1 MYQKHFQTYR
11 HQGFP
16 GIVVVSVD
24 ERDTMSGQ
32 PHETGRNRWR
42 PSSIYRV
49 PVDRNVTLFDVTKVI
64 PHIAE
69 LGFTA
74 IRLSPITAASTANET
89 GAPTDP
95 NTVDPHLGGLEG
107 LHTLSSAAHNAHMGV
122 IVDFVP
128 GALHVAHPSLNPYWW
143 DVLLHGQDSQYA
155 NWFDIQWTQG
165 KVTVVVDQPATT
177 ATLTTN
183 PATNEPVLKIGSAIY
198 PINPE
203 TLRSQNPQNPHD
215 PHAILA
221 AQNYTC
227 VERANLT
234 HPLNYRRVNADSNVA
249 AIRVND
255 PHVFAETH
263 RELARWFDTGLIDGV
278 SVRHIDSIAD
288 PQAYLDQLQDL
299 TGGYII
305 TEKRFTLNPEGQREV
320 TPESWPGSASTTYP
334 LITAIDGALTHP
346 IGFYELESFRQHLA
360 AGLDPH
366 DRSEISP
373 IAKQLRFNPTSVT
386 GLLTLEEVQ
395 GKKEVTNTRMRSE
408 MVSLAIT
415 TKNAWDGLDE
425 STRARIRT
433 DPTAQVDVDTLAGIL
448 GIVAASVSVAR
459 PELGLDKDAEV
470 VREGFLSALS
480 ESEPDD
486 FLGRNSTGEVPVMTA
501 GSMVVPR
508 ALAKVRSTVAS
519 ATASDR
525 LLAYVGLLLTTPDC
539 PVSVRFSQTTSDV
552 FNLGVTARAH
562 YRYCTLAAL
571 NEVGGLPS
579 EPGHPDRIMDE
590 FHIQTSTTSAPVI
603 NGLTSPVTKYSRTER
618 CRILAL
624 SEIPQ
629 KFMEFVADMRDLAPL
644 DYASTQ
650 ATASGTPAPAQEPAP
665 TAPDTSFDILLWQS
679 IVGAWDPQ
687 VNVEELVNQAA
698 RAARLRYPS
707 DDRFVESV
715 RNAVHAALAK
725 PEVAATVD
733 HMAAIVRHAGY
744 RNSQVARAVQ
754 LFSPGI
760 PEVFDPLF
768 VNPHERLVSNNPS
781 DRLLQDGLA
790 VRARHPH
797 IFASS
802 SLAPPSRVA
811 VTGERAE
818 HAFGLAHFGDGQFP
832 DVVVVVERLPITL
845 RATGGW
851 GDTRFH
857 IPTSVT
863 DDQDPAES
871 APTLQTM
878 ALPVIREDI
887 DPTWRDALSGHTWT
901 GVDFSVAEVL
911 STNPVAVLERVRS

>member
-1 MYQKHFQTYR
+1 
-11 HQGFP
+11 
-16 GIVVVSVD
+16 
-24 ERDTMSGQ
+24 MSGH
-32 PHETGRNRWR
+32 PPKTGRDRWR

-74 IRLSPITAASTANET
+74 IRISPITVASTANET
-89 GAPTDP
+89 GAAADP
-95 NTVDPHLGGLEG
+95 NTVDPHLGGIEG
-107 LHTLSSAAHNAHMGV
+107 LEALSTAAHKARLGV

-128 GALHVAHPSLNPYWW
+128 GALHISHPSLNPYWW
-143 DVLLHGQDSQYA
+143 DVLLHGRDSQYA
-155 NWFDIQWTQG
+155 NWFDIQWTHD
-165 KVTVVVDQPATT
+165 KVTVVVDQPAST
-177 ATLTTN
+177 ATLTTH
-183 PATNEPVLKIGSAIY
+183 PATQQPVLQIGSSIY
-198 PINPE
+198 PVKPE
-203 TLRSQNPQNPHD
+203 TLHSKNPQHPKNSHD
-215 PHAILA
+215 PQQLLA

-227 VERANLT
+227 VERTNPT

-249 AIRVND
+249 TIRVND
-255 PHVFAETH
+255 PHVFTETH
-263 RELARWFDTGLIDGV
+263 RELARWFHTGLIDGV
-278 SVRHIDSIAD
+278 SVRHIDSIAN
-288 PQAYLDQLQDL
+288 PQGYLEQLHDL
-299 TGGYII
+299 TRGYII
-305 TEKRFTLNPEGQREV
+305 TEKRFALNSEGHRDSEGQREV
-320 TPESWPGSASTTYP
+320 TPSSWPGSASATYP

-366 DRSEISP
+366 DRSKISP

-395 GKKEVTNTRMRSE
+395 GKKEVTSTLMRSE
-408 MVSLAIT
+408 MVDLAVT
-415 TKNAWDGLDE
+415 AKNAWDGLDE

-433 DPTAQVDVDTLAGIL
+433 DPTAQVDVDTLAQIL
-448 GIVAASVSVAR
+448 GILVASVSVAR
-459 PELGLDKDAEV
+459 PELGLDKEAEV

-486 FLGRNSTGEVPVMTA
+486 FLGHNSTGEVPVMTA

-519 ATASDR
+519 GTASDR

-539 PVSVRFSQTTSDV
+539 PVSTRFSQTTSDV

-562 YRYCTLAAL
+562 YRYCTLATL

-590 FHIQTSTTSAPVI
+590 FHLQTSTTSAPVI

-650 ATASGTPAPAQEPAP
+650 ATP
-665 TAPDTSFDILLWQS
+665 PDTSFDILLWQS
-679 IVGAWDPQ
+679 IVGAWNPQ
-687 VNVEELVNQAA
+687 VNVEELVNRAV
-698 RAARLRYPS
+698 RAARRRYES
-707 DDRFVESV
+707 DERFVESV
-715 RNAVHAALAK
+715 RNAVHKALIV

-733 HMAAIVRHAGY
+733 HMAATVRHAGH
-744 RNSQVARAVQ
+744 RNSQAARALQ

-768 VNPHERLVSNNPS
+768 VNPRERLVSNNPS
-781 DRLLQDGLA
+781 DQLLQKGLA
-790 VRARHPH
+790 VRARHSH
-797 IFASS
+797 IFAPSS
-802 SLAPPSRVA
+802 SLAPPGRVA

-818 HAFGLAHFGDGQFP
+818 HAFGLAHFGDGLFP

-857 IPTSVT
+857 IPTSVA

-878 ALPVIREDI
+878 ALPVIREDVE
-887 DPTWRDALSGHTWT
+887 PTWRDALSGRTWT
-901 GVDFSVAEVL
+901 GVDFSIAEVFG
-911 STNPVAVLERVRS
+911 TNPVALLERVRS